1 MSKSSSLTAAIKRFR
16 PFACRT
22 AALGVDLPLE
32 HGSTLPAASLQVQYS
47 RFGDPSLPAVL
58 LCPSMS
64 NNTSPVDVEDG
75 GADDA
80 AGAGGGGGPGWW
92 RRVVGE
98 GPEYGIDLN
107 LFQVLVPCPVGS
119 PFGSTSPRT
128 RRVLGDAASPRWA
141 ADFPQITP
149 ADMADGHAALLDHLG
164 IDRVHA
170 VVGGS
175 MGGMQSLQFALRHP
189 ARAGRCVAIAATGQ
203 TSPSTVALRSV
214 QRAVVRLDKGYM
226 GGAYDQDDPTAGP
239 LEGMGAARRF
249 GTICYRSREEFDA
262 RFDWSVGGGVRAASG
277 GGASEA
283 SGGGASG
290 ARASEEGASGARA
303 SEEGASGAS
312 GGAVDVERIDSAAR
326 EEPLEPSVPL
336 DFEVERYLDHQ
347 AHKFVAQVR
356 YDANCYLLLSKA
368 MDLMNITHGFDS
380 LDQALTRWP
389 ARSGRDIMM
398 LPFSTWV
405 RKGAFSE
412 G

>member
-1 MSKSSSLTAAIKRFR
+1 MSQSSSLTAAIKRFR

-47 RFGDPSLPAVL
+47 RFGDPSLPTVL

-64 NNTSPVDVEDG
+64 NNTSPVDVENG

-80 AGAGGGGGPGWW
+80 VGAGGGGGPGWW

-98 GPEYGIDLN
+98 GSEYGIDLN

-189 ARAGRCVAIAATGQ
+189 ARAERCVAIAATGQ

-249 GTICYRSREEFDA
+249 GTICYRSREEFDS

-277 GGASEA
+277 GGAGE
-283 SGGGASG
+283 
-290 ARASEEGASGARA
+290 A

-312 GGAVDVERIDSAAR
+312 EEGASGASEEGASGCAVVVDVEGVNSAAR
-326 EEPLEPSVPL
+326 GEPLEPSVPL

-389 ARSGRDIMM
+389 ARPGRDIMM
-398 LPFSTWV
+398 LPFSTCV
-405 RKGAFSE
+405 E
-412 G
+412 GGVF